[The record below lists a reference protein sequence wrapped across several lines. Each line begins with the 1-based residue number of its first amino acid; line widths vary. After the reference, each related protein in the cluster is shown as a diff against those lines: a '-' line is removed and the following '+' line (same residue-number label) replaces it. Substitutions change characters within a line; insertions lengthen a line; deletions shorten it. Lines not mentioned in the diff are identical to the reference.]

1 MFNIFKKK
9 NLALKAP
16 ISGKVI
22 DLCNVPDEVFSNK
35 MLGDGVAIDTTG
47 DVVVAPCDGTIELIM
62 DTNHAFAMKSN
73 DGLELLVHVGIDTVT
88 LKGQGF
94 KLLRKVGDKV
104 TAGTPILE
112 LNRQIFIDNNISLI
126 TPVIITNNDALK
138 ELNPMIGSD
147 VKHGDDNIIEYKL

>member
-1 MFNIFKKK
+1 MFSIFKKK

-112 LNRQIFIDNNISLI
+112 LDRQIFIDNNISLI

-138 ELNPMIGSD
+138 ELNSMIGLD

>member
-1 MFNIFKKK
+1 MFSIFKKK

>member
-1 MFNIFKKK
+1 MFSIFKKK

-112 LNRQIFIDNNISLI
+112 LDRQIFIDNNISLI

-138 ELNPMIGSD
+138 ELNPIIGLD